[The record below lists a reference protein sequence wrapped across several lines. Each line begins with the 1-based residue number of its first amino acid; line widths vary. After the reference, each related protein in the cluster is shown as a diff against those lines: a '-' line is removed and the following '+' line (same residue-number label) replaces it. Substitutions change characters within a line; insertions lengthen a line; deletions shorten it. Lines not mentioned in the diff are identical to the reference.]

1 VDYGYYP
8 LIHLISEFEKKE
20 CYMECSYIKKA
31 LDTNLKE
38 MKDSGKMPAT
48 YKIPTVKEEYLKMVK
63 DKKWPFSEEK
73 ENNKIKLIKEKLD
86 NVL

>member
-31 LDTNLKE
+31 LDISIEELKS
-38 MKDSGKMPAT
+38 SGILAAS
-48 YKIPTVKEEYLKMVK
+48 YQIPTTKIEYLEMVK
-63 DKKWPFSEEK
+63 DKKWPFNEEK
-73 ENNKIKLIKEKLD
+73 ENNKIKLIKEKLE